1 MARDLVDIWQDD
13 YDNKVEGR
21 GIYRD
26 YVEPEYDP
34 DAEPNHE
41 RMNAA
46 LANLEL
52 TLEELNQQE
61 EIKQQRMKEL
71 DNALRYVHR
80 LARRLNNG

>member
-13 YDNKVEGR
+13 YDNIVEGR

-26 YVEPEYDP
+26 YVEPEYDL
-34 DAEPNHE
+34 DAEPDHG

-61 EIKQQRMKEL
+61 EIKQQRMREL